1 MTSKLEV
8 ISEYSLLHM
17 WGVFSKVFW
26 GGESEFVVRFKFRGQ
41 WRSLRSSND
50 LQNGGH
56 FRIHLL
62 HMWGVFS

>member
-41 WRSLRSSND
+41 CNSLEVTEVI
-50 LQNGGH
+50 Q
-56 FRIHLL
+56 
-62 HMWGVFS
+62 